1 MSDQKKQE
9 LIEQLAAITSDSPLL
24 RCQVILTNKAAG
36 AVVVAAG
43 DVTRNIT
50 VNVVLKSAL
59 IATLLAASGC
69 ATYSSNMRVGND
81 MSYAS
86 LGDQRAASQTI
97 QVLESAPAGSTDLG
111 EVDAGRCHRSFV
123 ETAPAEQAVLLDLKI
138 AAYAL
143 GADVIMGV
151 KIEKQ
156 SALTKN
162 CWYMLDGKAR
172 ALRLAKPD
180 A

>member
-1 MSDQKKQE
+1 MNVLLKCVF
-9 LIEQLAAITSDSPLL
+9 LA
-24 RCQVILTNKAAG
+24 V
-36 AVVVAAG
+36 
-43 DVTRNIT
+43 
-50 VNVVLKSAL
+50 
-59 IATLLAASGC
+59 LLAGSGC

-97 QVLESAPAGSTDLG
+97 KVLESAPLAATDLG
-111 EVDAGRCHRSFV
+111 EIDAGRCHRSFV

-138 AAYAL
+138 AAYAI
-143 GADVIMGV
+143 GADAITDVH
-151 KIEKQ
+151 IEKQ

-172 ALRLAKPD
+172 ALRLAKP
-180 A
+180 AV

>member
-1 MSDQKKQE
+1 MHRLLSY
-9 LIEQLAAITSDSPLL
+9 AALL
-24 RCQVILTNKAAG
+24 
-36 AVVVAAG
+36 VVVG
-43 DVTRNIT
+43 
-50 VNVVLKSAL
+50 L
-59 IATLLAASGC
+59 SGC

-97 QVLESAPAGSTDLG
+97 QVLDALPAGAHVLG
-111 EVDAGRCHRSFV
+111 ELDAGRCHRSFV
-123 ETAPAEQAVLLDLKI
+123 ETAPAEQGVLLDLKI

-143 GADVIMGV
+143 GADAITDVH
-151 KIEKQ
+151 IEKQ

-172 ALRLAKPD
+172 ALRLAPPQN
-180 A
+180 

>member
-1 MSDQKKQE
+1 MR
-9 LIEQLAAITSDSPLL
+9 ATTVFA
-24 RCQVILTNKAAG
+24 AAG
-36 AVVVAAG
+36 LG
-43 DVTRNIT
+43 M
-50 VNVVLKSAL
+50 
-59 IATLLAASGC
+59 LLTSC
-69 ATYSSNMRVGND
+69 ATYSANMRVGND

-97 QVLESAPAGSTDLG
+97 QVLDAVPPGASDLG

-143 GADVIMGV
+143 GADAITGV
-151 KIEKQ
+151 VIEKQ

-162 CWYMLDGKAR
+162 CWYALDGKAR
-172 ALRLAKPD
+172 ALRLSTP
-180 A
+180 

>member
-1 MSDQKKQE
+1 MNQIVQAP
-9 LIEQLAAITSDSPLL
+9 LI
-24 RCQVILTNKAAG
+24 
-36 AVVVAAG
+36 VVALFL
-43 DVTRNIT
+43 T
-50 VNVVLKSAL
+50 
-59 IATLLAASGC
+59 GC

-86 LGDQRAASQTI
+86 LGDQREASKTI
-97 QVLESAPAGSTDLG
+97 RVLETAPSDAQTLG

-123 ETAPAEQAVLLDLKI
+123 ETSPAEQAVLLDLKI

-143 GADVIMGV
+143 GADAITDV

-162 CWYMLDGKAR
+162 CWYMLDGKAK
-172 ALRLAKPD
+172 ALRLSSPQE
-180 A
+180 